1 METTNEQLMQK
12 IDELQS
18 KRLAHRLSDKIKEAL
33 SFVGFIL
40 STLGAVGYLATI
52 FIIVMG
58 AGGLTF
64 ELMGKDGMFFVI
76 GLAFGLFIRTGFYIQ
91 GITYAKMEFKPIL
104 TDYYEV
110 KATYDAKH
118 DNKRQ
123 KRRKSFEFKLTM
135 EIARTTVIQVA
146 VFLVSGMGLIY
157 LAGFEGMNNGVY
169 IGNAISNL
177 LMFTG
182 FGFLA
187 LNSSYEKY
195 IMYKIPRLKEE
206 TNMMKKS
213 PE

>member
-1 METTNEQLMQK
+1 MQ
-12 IDELQS
+12 
-18 KRLAHRLSDKIKEAL
+18 
-33 SFVGFIL
+33 
-40 STLGAVGYLATI
+40 Y
-52 FIIVMG
+52 
-58 AGGLTF
+58 
-64 ELMGKDGMFFVI
+64 
-76 GLAFGLFIRTGFYIQ
+76 
-91 GITYAKMEFKPIL
+91 
-104 TDYYEV
+104 
-110 KATYDAKH
+110 
-118 DNKRQ
+118 
-123 KRRKSFEFKLTM
+123 
-135 EIARTTVIQVA
+135 
-146 VFLVSGMGLIY
+146 FLVSGMGLIY

>member
-1 METTNEQLMQK
+1 METTNEQLIKK

-104 TDYYEV
+104 TEYYNT

-118 DNKRQ
+118 DNQRQ

-135 EIARTTVIQVA
+135 EIARTTIIQVA

-206 TNMMKKS
+206 TNIMKKS